1 MGVYPLVSATL
12 SSAIKGQK
20 NFGVHVKDEE
30 KPFIEEFKVAF
41 KSHLQHHTS
50 TSSALPKDGNP
61 RIIPSEEV
69 NILLHPLKS

>member
-1 MGVYPLVSATL
+1 MYPLVSAAL
-12 SSAIKGQK
+12 RSAIKGK
-20 NFGVHVKDEE
+20 TEFGVQIKDEE
-30 KPFIEEFKVAF
+30 KPFLKEFKIAF

-50 TSSALPKDGNP
+50 TSSALPKDCNP